1 MTVSHSF
8 SRRALLRVLGA
19 ALLLLLCNNQI
30 LQVQAIYP
38 DGHFNYVHQIQDGDQ
53 LTSLISSTIDAGKT
67 LFVRWIASP
76 GWGWWR
82 KQAPGWN
89 HVTQVA
95 KEQKNED
102 VVFADV
108 NLKEAPI
115 RGPPYNPGAGG
126 WPTIRYFNAKTGP
139 DGAPYEKKTDLP
151 SKWRLVGFGSAWT
164 VVWLLFLFR

>member
-76 GWGWWR
+76 G
-82 KQAPGWN
+82 
-89 HVTQVA
+89 
-95 KEQKNED
+95 
-102 VVFADV
+102 
-108 NLKEAPI
+108 
-115 RGPPYNPGAGG
+115 
-126 WPTIRYFNAKTGP
+126 
-139 DGAPYEKKTDLP
+139 
-151 SKWRLVGFGSAWT
+151 
-164 VVWLLFLFR
+164 